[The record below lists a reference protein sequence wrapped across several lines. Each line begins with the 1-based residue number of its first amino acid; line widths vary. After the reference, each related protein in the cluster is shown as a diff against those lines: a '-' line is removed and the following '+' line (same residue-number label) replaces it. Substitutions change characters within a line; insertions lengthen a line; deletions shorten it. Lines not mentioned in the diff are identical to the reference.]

1 MNTEVKT
8 IKTESFSMKY
18 FSFGK
23 GKKTFIMLPGLSIK
37 SVMLSAQLVAQS
49 YQMFNDDYTVYV
61 FDIKEDVN
69 KEYRIE
75 EMAEDLAEA
84 INTLGLKD
92 LYVFGAS
99 MGAMI
104 GMSFTIKY
112 PDLVKKLFIASSSSC
127 PKEDSDG
134 SIDKWIELAQEN
146 RIEELCLNMGERT
159 YTEEVF
165 EQNKEAFI
173 LMAKS
178 VNEEERQKFI
188 NLTKGIKS
196 FDVRKELELIKC
208 PVLVVGAKDDK
219 VFKDGAC
226 QRIVECINRKEDVE
240 LYMYETGGHAVY
252 DFALDYKQRIME
264 FFNK

>member
-1 MNTEVKT
+1 MNTEPKA

-23 GKKTFIMLPGLSIK
+23 GKKTFIMMPGLSIK
-37 SVMLSAQLVAQS
+37 SVMLSAPLIAQS
-49 YQMFNDDYTVYV
+49 YQMFNEDYTIYV

-92 LYVFGAS
+92 LYVLGAS

-104 GMSFTIKY
+104 GMSFAIKY

-146 RIEELCLNMGERT
+146 RIEELCLNMGERI

-196 FDVRKELELIKC
+196 FDVRKELEHIKC
-208 PVLVVGAKDDK
+208 PALVVGAKDDK
-219 VFKDGAC
+219 VFKDGAS
-226 QRIVECINRKEDVE
+226 QRIVECIKRKEGVE

>member
-1 MNTEVKT
+1 MNIEV
-8 IKTESFSMKY
+8 IKTDTFSMNY

-23 GKKTFIMLPGLSIK
+23 GKKNFMMLPGLSIK
-37 SVMLSAQLVAQS
+37 SVMFSAQLVAQH
-49 YQMFNDDYTVYV
+49 YQMFTDDYTIYV
-61 FDIKEDVN
+61 FDN
-69 KEYRIE
+69 KEEVDTGYRVE
-75 EMAEDLAEA
+75 DMAEDLAEA

-112 PDLVKKLFIASSSSC
+112 PSLVKKLFIASSSSC
-127 PKEDSDG
+127 PKEDSN
-134 SIDKWIELAQEN
+134 SCIDKWIELAQDN
-146 RIEELCLNMGERT
+146 RIEELCLNMGERI

-165 EQNKEAFI
+165 EQNKDAFV
-173 LMAKS
+173 LMANS
-178 VNEEERQKFI
+178 VNEKERIKFI
-188 NLTKGIKS
+188 NLAKGIKD

-226 QRIVECINRKEDVE
+226 QRIVECINRKNNVE

-252 DFALDYKQRIME
+252 DFASDYKQRIMK